1 MASMGTALP
10 AAVGACS
17 SGAKKVFVIAGDGGF
32 LAGSSE
38 LSTIAEKSL
47 PVKIVV
53 FNNGGLQFIRE
64 IQKMEI
70 GKEVDMSFGPV
81 DLASVAE
88 AFGIKSATVRDDK
101 ELTPVLKASL
111 RDSGPLVIDVRQEER
126 EVDIEGT
133 QWDKKIRS

>member
-64 IQKMEI
+64 IQKREI
-70 GKEVDMSFGPV
+70 GKEVDTSFGPV
-81 DLASVAE
+81 DLASVAQS
-88 AFGIKSATVRDDK
+88 FGIKSAVVSEDSDLPS
-101 ELTPVLKASL
+101 ELKRAFK
-111 RDSGPLVIDVRQEER
+111 DSKPLLIDVQ
-126 EVDIEGT
+126 
-133 QWDKKIRS
+133 QKK